1 MYTEVRWLKAVSLAT
16 LVGIVKESNV
26 KAALAHAQAQ
36 DPGRVADIVGDSL
49 LAENEELFTATLA
62 AATEQA
68 VTDPDLPVCAIFN
81 GRVLKAFSALDTAVQ
96 ARKQGQFPHVHVHIM
111 AVAFF

>member
-1 MYTEVRWLKAVSLAT
+1 MHTEVKGLKAVSLAA
-16 LVGIVKESNV
+16 LVDIVKDSNV

-36 DPGRVADIVGDSL
+36 DPGRVAHIVGDSL
-49 LAENEELFTATLA
+49 LTENEELFTATLA

-68 VTDPDLPVCAIFN
+68 VMDPDLPVCAIFN
-81 GRVLKAFSALDTAVQ
+81 GRVLKAFSALDTAVE
-96 ARKQGQFPHVHVHIM
+96 ARKDGHFPHVHVHIM